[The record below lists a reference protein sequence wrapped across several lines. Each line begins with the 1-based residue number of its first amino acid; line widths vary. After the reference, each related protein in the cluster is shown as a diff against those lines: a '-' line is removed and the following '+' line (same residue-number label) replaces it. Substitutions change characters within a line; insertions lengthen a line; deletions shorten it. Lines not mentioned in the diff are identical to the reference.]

1 MDKIYQIIHPVAE
14 RPEEAI
20 HGLCFTHKDLAE
32 EMLRRR
38 GFERYVLDDSWRTY
52 TDVAWIKERT
62 LYAHIIDLP
71 WQGRVQLR

>member
-32 EMLRRR
+32 EMLRQL
-38 GFERYVLDDSWRTY
+38 GFERSNLDDSWSTH
-52 TDVAWIKERT
+52 TDIAWIKERT
-62 LYAHIIDLP
+62 LYTRVVDFP
-71 WQGRVQLR
+71 WKERVQLR